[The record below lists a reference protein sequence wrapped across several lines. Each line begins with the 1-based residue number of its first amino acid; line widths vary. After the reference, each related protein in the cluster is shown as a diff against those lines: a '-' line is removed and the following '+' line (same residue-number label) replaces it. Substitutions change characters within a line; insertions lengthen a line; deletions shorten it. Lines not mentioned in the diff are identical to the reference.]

1 MNCPNC
7 KNEVKNNSKYCRFC
21 GTQLEVVDGEKVPLP
36 CEADSTLRTEPEVTN
51 TKIPAETKSNI
62 PNTDVKPMEPTFNQA
77 PIISSNSAIKTE
89 KSHVVLLGIIAIIA
103 FLLIG
108 GGVFYMSGGKLPTE
122 IGNAIFA
129 TVTKQDSSLKQDNKI
144 ESKKSVAKD
153 DSLDDDK
160 KRLEAASS
168 IVRKMGFN
176 QLVTSTS
183 YGNSSHGFMAIVGGS
198 VMIFD
203 TDNNRAATI
212 FGVGPLMEFKRQV
225 ENHETG
231 PVIVNFAVWNDTQD
245 KDVRAGWWEGNRHHI
260 PIYMLWRYENGKI
273 LDNGLYTARGRNAS
287 HYHEYLYEMKNCDL
301 AFLFYTEAIPL
312 IKDANKHGA
321 LKK

>member
-7 KNEVKNNSKYCRFC
+7 KKEVKDNSKFC
-21 GTQLEVVDGEKVPLP
+21 PHCGMQIAGVNSGNVSQTSILPINPNIESGDTTKKTQMQPMNNTSGIGAMPSKSIHSSSSTIGAGPVPKNKGSNATLLKIVGVLAVV
-36 CEADSTLRTEPEVTN
+36 
-51 TKIPAETKSNI
+51 
-62 PNTDVKPMEPTFNQA
+62 
-77 PIISSNSAIKTE
+77 
-89 KSHVVLLGIIAIIA
+89 
-103 FLLIG
+103 LIG
-108 GGVFYMSGGKLPTE
+108 GGILFISNDKDSTQTNNVV
-122 IGNAIFA
+122 A
-129 TVTKQDSSLKQDNKI
+129 TTNHSSDKDNKI
-144 ESKKSVAKD
+144 ESKQSVVKD

-168 IVRKMGFN
+168 IVRKMGFD

-183 YGNSSHGFMAIVGGS
+183 YGNSTYGFMAIVGGS

-212 FGVGPLMEFKRQV
+212 WGVGPLMKFKRQV

-273 LDNGLYTARGRNAS
+273 VDDGLYTARGQNAS
-287 HYHEYLYEMKNCDL
+287 HYHEYLYEQKNCDL

-321 LKK
+321 LKTKVN